1 MGDAKMAI
9 KGITITAVS
18 SSILVSALEVA
29 DANATQAG
37 RSKGG
42 WIRLAKCQG
51 SAAEPYVIA
60 ARPVSTDRQVQF
72 SCSCPDYLYRKSK
85 IPGACC
91 KHMSRFF
98 AESATKP
105 GEFWFYKAGVS
116 FVAAV
121 AAEIVGGAA
130 VAQLPIHKHKANEQ
144 AA

>member
-9 KGITITAVS
+9 KGVTITAVS
-18 SSILVSALEVA
+18 SQVLVSALEVA
-29 DANATQAG
+29 DSCATAAG
-37 RSKGG
+37 RSRGG

-60 ARPVSTDRQVQF
+60 ARPVRTDRKVQF
-72 SCSCPDYLYRKSK
+72 SCSCPDYIHRKSK

-105 GEFWFYKAGVS
+105 GEFWFYRAGVS

-121 AAEIVGGAA
+121 AAEMVGGSAA
-130 VAQLPIHKHKANEQ
+130 AMLPISKYAANEQ
-144 AA
+144 TA